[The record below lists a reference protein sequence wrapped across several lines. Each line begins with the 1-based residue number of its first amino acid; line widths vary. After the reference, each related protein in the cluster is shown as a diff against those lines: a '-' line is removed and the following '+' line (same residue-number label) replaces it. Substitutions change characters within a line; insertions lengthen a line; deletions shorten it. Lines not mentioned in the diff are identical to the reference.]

1 MAPAEWLPM
10 PGDDAPP
17 SERKSPEWLMA
28 YSTPELDAHSEAY
41 AFVSS
46 RLRATVPHARVVS
59 VQRVQHRMLWTRF
72 ERFRN
77 EDLEPFNGND
87 ANEQYLFHGTG
98 ARAAS
103 DVLAGRDGLDPRFS
117 DGGGFYGAGTYL
129 AESAAYPI
137 GGRYAHRVSGHS
149 GARMHAAA
157 RRAHRGRASAGA
169 RHGGERRDA
178 RDAHAGRAA
187 RRPAIRLGARGAASA
202 VPLGAG
208 RRRQRRRRVRRF
220 CRVPLGADVSES
232 D

>member
-149 GARMHAAA
+149 GARMQLLVVRTAVGLPQELGTTVSGAT
-157 RRAHRGRASAGA
+157 RAMRMPGA
-169 RHGGERRDA
+169 RPDGQRYDSVRAGPHRPFHSGPGDGGSGDDA
-178 RDAHAGRAA
+178 SVVFVAYR
-187 RRPAIRLGARGAASA
+187 
-202 VPLGAG
+202 
-208 RRRQRRRRVRRF
+208 
-220 CRVPLGADVSES
+220 SEQM
-232 D
+232 